1 MGWTWMACS
10 LSRSWGAS
18 SCLIIIIILCI
29 YNICIPYTVYLL
41 KSYHCCYLLLSMF
54 QLSLLYS
61 WVSSGK
67 SHDYSHYECI
77 IIGYVYYT
85 LVDRSSPHCS
95 DLFKASNRWKHLE
108 TCAPRQFLRKWASSL
123 ENHHGKVVAR
133 QSTSFKLLRMG
144 SRYAVVLS
152 VVPWGCI
159 MLSLTFL
166 HKIVLEDSHPAFTKG
181 IHIGLSSHYWYYPC
195 TQKSLV
201 RCNIRIVFTVAPIES
216 YWHSL
221 NLSSVKIFGVN
232 VANVLHPKPHHSIH
246 WFIITIPTQKVKKM
260 RYPKLVGY
268 KLFP

>member
-1 MGWTWMACS
+1 MGRLWHGRA
-10 LSRSWGAS
+10 
-18 SCLIIIIILCI
+18 
-29 YNICIPYTVYLL
+29 P
-41 KSYHCCYLLLSMF
+41 
-54 QLSLLYS
+54 
-61 WVSSGK
+61 
-67 SHDYSHYECI
+67 
-77 IIGYVYYT
+77 
-85 LVDRSSPHCS
+85 RSS
-95 DLFKASNRWKHLE
+95 FWEWAAGMRW
-108 TCAPRQFLRKWASSL
+108 SL
-123 ENHHGKVVAR
+123 VWSPSCTHP
-133 QSTSFKLLRMG
+133 T
-144 SRYAVVLS
+144 
-152 VVPWGCI
+152 WGCI
-159 MLSLTFL
+159 MLSLIFL